1 MTPLRRFA
9 IVLLALALVLL
20 AGACSGGDEDLAG
33 VGDSI
38 IKLSEVRALY
48 DEEPAIDDGFRDTLF
63 AKIALEA
70 LTQALAAQ
78 FEISVDPA
86 AVEEYFAQFQSSM
99 TESGVGPAELL
110 GVENASLELV
120 RFNAEV
126 VALRDAALEPL
137 VVAPATVDR
146 LFEDPITMT
155 RVCAKHI
162 LVETLEEAQTVQARL
177 AAGEDFATVA
187 SEVSL
192 DTQSEGGDLGCTLA
206 GDYVAEFAQAAAEA
220 PLGEVTG
227 PVESDFGFHLILVS
241 ERTTPTRIEY
251 LANPG
256 GLLSNAQATQ
266 IWSDWIT
273 SVLESADIWV
283 AEEYGTWTI
292 DGIQAPAA
300 ETTTTTT
307 ATTTTDG

>member
-9 IVLLALALVLL
+9 IVLLALVLVLL

-307 ATTTTDG
+307 ATTTTGG